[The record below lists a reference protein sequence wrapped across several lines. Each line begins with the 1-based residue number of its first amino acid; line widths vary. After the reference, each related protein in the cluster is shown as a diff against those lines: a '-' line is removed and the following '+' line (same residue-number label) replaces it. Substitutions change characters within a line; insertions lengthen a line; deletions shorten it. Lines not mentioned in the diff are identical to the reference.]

1 MRQKRAKTYRKLM
14 SLYRLSFSFREP
26 YQVLGTSMTPF
37 PLPVHV
43 HAHLTSAHPVDAEM
57 CRIAIESRIDLVKQ
71 LGTVLQGTV
80 KPSTSLSIK
89 SHRIPSV
96 ESLQLHFCLHTVIT
110 QCSIHELYLQGK
122 AQQPAVDLAKTF
134 ERRKCNHKEAIPG
147 DECLASV
154 VGTTKKHLH
163 APIHDCVLIY
173 IVGQGILT
181 NIVMSSQRCRSPSVL
196 NFV

>member
-14 SLYRLSFSFREP
+14 SLYRLSFGFREP
-26 YQVLGTSMTPF
+26 YQVLGTSTTPF
-37 PLPVHV
+37 PFPVHV

-57 CRIAIESRIDLVKQ
+57 CRIAIESKFDLVKQ

-80 KPSTSLSIK
+80 KPSTSLSLK
-89 SHRIPSV
+89 SRGIPSV
-96 ESLQLHFCLHTVIT
+96 ESWPLHISPHTVIT

-154 VGTTKKHLH
+154 VGTTKKHLY
-163 APIHDCVLIY
+163 APMHDC
-173 IVGQGILT
+173 
-181 NIVMSSQRCRSPSVL
+181 M
-196 NFV
+196 F